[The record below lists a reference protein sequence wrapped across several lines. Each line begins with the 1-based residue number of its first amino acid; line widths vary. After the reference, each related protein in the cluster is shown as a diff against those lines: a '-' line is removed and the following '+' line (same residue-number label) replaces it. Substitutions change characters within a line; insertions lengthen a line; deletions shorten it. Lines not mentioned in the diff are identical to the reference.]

1 MNNRLTIQRLI
12 LAVIQVQDVENATQA
27 LNTAGLYVTRISSS
41 GAFLGLRNV
50 TLLIGVAENQEQ
62 TAIDIL
68 NANCRRRVEYLV
80 TRLEG
85 APFHLPLTT
94 SVTVGG
100 ATVFSLKVDHWE
112 EVL

>member
-1 MNNRLTIQRLI
+1 MSEKYSIQRLI
-12 LAVIQVQDVENATQA
+12 LAVVQIQDIDNATQA
-27 LNTAGLYVTRISSS
+27 LNAAGLYVTRISSS

-50 TLLIGVAENQEQ
+50 TLLIGIAANQEQ
-62 TAIDIL
+62 VAIDVL

-100 ATVFSLKVDHWE
+100 ATVFTLNVDYWE